1 MWNGSRARVFHKF
14 FLFQTALAFAI
25 SILTA
30 PANAV
35 AIKSVDSDE
44 FVNEVTSMSIPM
56 TPVNN
61 RWAYDLIKS
70 DQVIASGLNGSGI
83 RIALLDN
90 GIDTRDSRIASKVI
104 AKFDATHSVSGQ
116 FDHGTATSTIIA
128 ADPMPEAGIGGVAP
142 GASILD
148 VRVCLN
154 TQCRNEWIVDGLK
167 WAIDND
173 ADVISMSIAGSWI
186 DAAVTQL
193 INDAIAQGITV
204 VAAAGNQACA
214 PTFSNGNQT
223 WVRNCTQTTMPRSF
237 PGSLSIPGLI
247 TVGAIGRDLT
257 RNSYSNYG
265 SFVDV
270 VAPGTDVA
278 TLYPWGPNA
287 YFGGTSSATPMVA
300 GIVALIKQ
308 ASPNLTPAQIQA
320 ILQATTSDP
329 AISVP
334 KLWESC
340 VRVENVWE
348 CSGLSPA
355 RWPSRFYT
363 GAGVVDALT
372 AVQMAQAL
380 ATNAYAPG
388 LTATSAD
395 SSLLLDWSTASLGL
409 APYSIYVDGMKIAE
423 SQATQFTVSE
433 LMNDTQYSVQVFS
446 SDLVTTEPILA
457 TPAIPVSLVA
467 PSAYLILSTE
477 NSLLLHTQ
485 QQAPTATGV
494 VLFDNGDRAPCR
506 QTIGE
511 TFITCEYIM
520 QSSSITGRFRFVD
533 EFGKLGSLSSQITWS
548 NNYLA
553 APTEIQIDVVSRT
566 QVSASWNPV
575 ELATSY
581 CYYDAGLGKWLST
594 AQNSVTISDVK
605 PGLPQTFTVFA
616 SDGSCRATGKH
627 SPTFWY
633 IPFQSQLDAPTE
645 LRVQEITSSGL
656 QINFVA
662 PVGADNYAVYRSDGK
677 NWITEN
683 TNPYVADVFSQIDQ
697 GRKFTYWITAIE
709 TETYGS
715 QYGQTSRALIVDVP
729 RQALGETPVTTG
741 VVVVGSAIAE
751 VQTPGTALE
760 VSTGTAVSAKL
771 AAITVKAK
779 KRYSAK
785 SLAKQVGIGT
795 VSSMATVTMSVAKSS
810 AKICAVSKTKLSTL
824 KAGNCVVTFTVQ
836 EPKSKKGKLS
846 KATKTKK
853 TLLVK

>member
-14 FLFQTALAFAI
+14 VLFQIALAFTV

-35 AIKSVDSDE
+35 AIKSGDSDD

-56 TPVNN
+56 TPENN
-61 RWAYDLIKS
+61 RWAYDLVNS
-70 DQVIASGLNGSGI
+70 DVVNASGINGSGI

-90 GIDTRDSRIASKVI
+90 GIDTRDARIAGKVV
-104 AKFDATHSVSGQ
+104 ARFDATHSVSGQ
-116 FDHGTATSTIIA
+116 FDHGTGTSSIIA
-128 ADPMPEAGIGGVAP
+128 ADPLPEAGIGGVAP

-173 ADVISMSIAGSWI
+173 ADVISMSIAGSGI

-287 YFGGTSSATPMVA
+287 YFGGTSAATPMVA

-308 ASPNLTPAQIQA
+308 VSPSLTPAQIQA

-329 AISVP
+329 AISIP
-334 KLWESC
+334 NLWESC

-355 RWPSRFYT
+355 RWSSRFYT
-363 GAGVVDALT
+363 GAGVADALS

-380 ATNAYAPG
+380 ATNAYVPG

-395 SSLLLDWSTASLGL
+395 SSLLLDWSTASLGI
-409 APYSIYVDGMKIAE
+409 APYSVYVDGAKIAE
-423 SQATQFTVSE
+423 SEGSQFTISE
-433 LMNDTQYSVQVFS
+433 LTNDTQYSLQVIS
-446 SDLVTTEPILA
+446 SDLVRTEPILA
-457 TPAIPVSLVA
+457 TPSIPVSLAA
-467 PSAYLILSTE
+467 PSAYLIRSTE

-506 QTIGE
+506 QTIGD
-511 TFITCEYIM
+511 TFITCDYMM

-548 NNYLA
+548 DNYLA

-575 ELATSY
+575 DLATSY
-581 CYYDAGLGKWLST
+581 CYYDAGQGAWIPT
-594 AQNSVTISDVK
+594 THTNVQISGVR
-605 PGLPQTFTVFA
+605 PGLAQTFTVFA
-616 SDGSCRATGKH
+616 SDGSCRATGRY
-627 SPTFWY
+627 SPTYWY
-633 IPFQSQLDAPTE
+633 LPFSEPLTAPVD
-645 LRVQEITSSGL
+645 LAVQEISEVGL
-656 QINFVA
+656 RISFTA
-662 PVGADNYAVYRSDGK
+662 PVGVDSYAVYRSDGK
-677 NWITEN
+677 NWITGNSDSFIE
-683 TNPYVADVFSQIDQ
+683 DVFSNTDQ
-697 GRKFTYWITAIE
+697 GRNFTYRITAIE

-715 QYGQTSRALIVDVP
+715 QYGDVSSGLSVSVP
-729 RQALGETPVTTG
+729 RKVSGAPAVDAGTAV
-741 VVVVGSAIAE
+741 
-751 VQTPGTALE
+751 VQTPVQNSAVIPVTPTIAAKKVFTA
-760 VSTGTAVSAKL
+760 KFL
-771 AAITVKAK
+771 AANVGVTLKSQKA
-779 KRYSAK
+779 
-785 SLAKQVGIGT
+785 I
-795 VSSMATVTMSVAKSS
+795 VSISVSKSS
-810 AKICAVSKTKLSTL
+810 NKICMKSGSKLKTL

-836 EPKSKKGKLS
+836 EPKSKKGKKP
-846 KATKTKK
+846 KATKTVK
-853 TLLVK
+853 TLVVQ

>member
-14 FLFQTALAFAI
+14 FLFQIALAFAI

-30 PANAV
+30 PANAI

-247 TVGAIGRDLT
+247 TVGAIGRDLK

-329 AISVP
+329 AISIP

-363 GAGVVDALT
+363 GAGVVDALS
-372 AVQMAQAL
+372 AIQMAQAL
-380 ATNAYAPG
+380 ATNAYVPG

-395 SSLLLDWSTASLGL
+395 SALLLDWSTASLGI
-409 APYSIYVDGMKIAE
+409 APYSVYVDGEKIAE
-423 SQATQFTVSE
+423 SEGSQFTISE
-433 LMNDTQYSVQVFS
+433 LTNDTQYSLQVIS
-446 SDLVTTEPILA
+446 SDLVRTEPILA
-457 TPAIPVSLVA
+457 TPSIPVSLAA
-467 PSAYLILSTE
+467 PSAYLIRSTE
-477 NSLLLHTQ
+477 NSLLFHTQ

-494 VLFDNGDRAPCR
+494 VLFDNGDRSPCR
-506 QTIGE
+506 QTIGD
-511 TFITCEYIM
+511 TFITCEYMM

-548 NNYLA
+548 DNYLA

-581 CYYDAGLGKWLST
+581 CYYDAGQGAWIPT
-594 AQNSVTISDVK
+594 THTNVQISGLR
-605 PGLPQTFTVFA
+605 PGLAQTFTVFA
-616 SDGSCRATGKH
+616 SDGSCRATGRY
-627 SPTFWY
+627 SPTYWY
-633 IPFQSQLDAPTE
+633 LPFSAPLTAPVD
-645 LRVQEITSSGL
+645 LAVQEINEVGL
-656 QINFVA
+656 RISFTA
-662 PVGADNYAVYRSDGK
+662 PVGVDSYAVYRSDGK
-677 NWITEN
+677 NWITGNSDSFIE
-683 TNPYVADVFSQIDQ
+683 DVFSNTDQ
-697 GRKFTYWITAIE
+697 GRSFTYRITAIE

-715 QYGQTSRALIVDVP
+715 QYGDVSSGLSVSVP
-729 RQALGETPVTTG
+729 RKVPGAPAVDAGTVL
-741 VVVVGSAIAE
+741 
-751 VQTPGTALE
+751 VQTPVQNSAVIPVTPTISIKKVFTA
-760 VSTGTAVSAKL
+760 KNL
-771 AAITVKAK
+771 AANVGVKL
-779 KRYSAK
+779 K
-785 SLAKQVGIGT
+785 SQKAT
-795 VSSMATVTMSVAKSS
+795 VSFSVSKSS
-810 AKICAVSKTKLSTL
+810 KKICTKSGSRLKTL

-836 EPKSKKGKLS
+836 EPKPKKGKKP
-846 KATKTKK
+846 KAAKTVK
-853 TLLVK
+853 TLVVQ